1 MKPISDHETMK
12 RNNQLAI
19 LRTIRALGPVSRVR
33 LQKETNLSWGTITS
47 SIKELLE
54 KRVVKEI
61 GAVNTGVGRRPVELD
76 MNTAEHFVVG
86 VRLGSSYIRSIVLDI
101 KGNTAAEYKEFVDA
115 RGSKER
121 ILEQLFESVDTIL
134 GNAGINLENVAGI
147 GVAAPGAIDAHAG
160 ICLYAPH
167 HPNWKNVNL
176 KKSFEERFNKPC
188 YVDHVNNCTALGQ
201 MLFGQGRGI
210 DNFLCVLL
218 GTGISAG
225 IIINGEVYRGTNC
238 AAGEFGHM
246 CIDPNGPECA
256 CGSKGCLEGYAS
268 GPALARIGRARAA
281 KNPTSKIIA
290 LTGGSLEDISGEAVF
305 QAAVEGD
312 PDALKIFEDMGFYL
326 GIGISNLID
335 LFNPERVILCGRV
348 SQAHRFFL
356 PALEKTVE
364 ERAWNISRK
373 EIKVSSIEN
382 TPVLGAAGN
391 VLQGIYNGGLLFDT
405 FQTRGMTE
413 RGKLAV

>member
-19 LRTIRALGPVSRVR
+19 LRTIRVLGPVSRVR
-33 LQKETNLSWGTITS
+33 LQRETNLSWGTITS

-54 KRVVKEI
+54 KRVVEEI

-86 VRLGSSYIRSIVLDI
+86 VRLGGSYIRSIVLDI
-101 KGNTAAEYKEFVDA
+101 KGNTTAEYREFVDA

-134 GNAGINLENVAGI
+134 DNARIGLDNVAGI
-147 GVAAPGAIDAHAG
+147 GVAAPGAIDARAG

-167 HPNWKNVNL
+167 HPNWRNVSL
-176 KKSFEERFNKPC
+176 RQAFEKRFGKPC
-188 YVDHVNNCTALGQ
+188 FMDHVNNCTALGQ

-210 DNFLCVLL
+210 DNFLCILL

-225 IIINGEVYRGTNC
+225 IIINGEVYRGINC

-256 CGSKGCLEGYAS
+256 CGSRGCLEVYAS
-268 GPALARIGRARAA
+268 GPALARIGRATAA
-281 KNPTSKIIA
+281 KNPNSKITA
-290 LTGGSLEDISGEAVF
+290 LTEGSLEEISGETVF

-326 GIGISNLID
+326 GLGISNLID

-356 PALEKTVE
+356 PSLEKEVG
-364 ERAWNISRK
+364 ERAWHISKK
-373 EIKVSSIEN
+373 EIKVSSIAN
-382 TPVLGAAGN
+382 ASVLGAAGN

-405 FQTRGMTE
+405 IFQGGMAD